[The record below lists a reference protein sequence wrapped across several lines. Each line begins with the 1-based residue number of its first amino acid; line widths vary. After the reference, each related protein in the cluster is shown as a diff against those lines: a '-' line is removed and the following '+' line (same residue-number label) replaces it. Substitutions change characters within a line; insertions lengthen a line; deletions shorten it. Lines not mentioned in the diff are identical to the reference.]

1 MGKRIPIIVGVA
13 QVAQRENDPLVA
25 RAPLE
30 LMADA
35 IRAAVENTQATPV
48 LQAIDSI
55 RVVQGMW
62 GYTNPA
68 RMLAQRFD
76 LSGVQTGLTSL
87 GGNYVQSLANQS
99 FLDIQQARNEL
110 IVLVGSE
117 CGRTQARARKS
128 GLALAW
134 NPATMVPG
142 SDPTA
147 SDGITDRPEF
157 FLGSNRSTRHAA
169 ELQRGIRHP
178 VQYYPIFETAVRY
191 VNNESV
197 ATHLERI
204 AELWARFSDVATD
217 NPDAW
222 IRRRFSAS
230 EIAIPSSFNRL
241 ISHPY
246 PKLMNSNNHVD
257 QGAALIVTSTD
268 FAKHLGIPEERWIYP
283 LAATEAWDHLCVSER
298 DNLYSS
304 PAIRLAASSLFEQ
317 TGLGI
322 EDLEFVDLYSCF
334 PSAVQIAAREIGL
347 GLERPLTVTGGLT
360 FAGGPWNNYVMHAIA
375 RTVDLLRTKPT
386 EHALVTA
393 NGGLLTKH
401 ALCLYSGTPP
411 GADFSCNN
419 LQAEVDAT
427 VKRAVKVEHIGEA
440 TIEAY
445 TVMYGAEAAEIAHAA
460 CLVGDGER
468 TWANV
473 TDPDTVLAM
482 TKEEYCGR
490 TGKIDGAGN
499 LAVFH

>member
-1 MGKRIPIIVGVA
+1 
-13 QVAQRENDPLVA
+13 
-25 RAPLE
+25 
-30 LMADA
+30 
-35 IRAAVENTQATPV
+35 
-48 LQAIDSI
+48 
-55 RVVQGMW
+55 
-62 GYTNPA
+62 
-68 RMLAQRFD
+68 
-76 LSGVQTGLTSL
+76 
-87 GGNYVQSLANQS
+87 
-99 FLDIQQARNEL
+99 
-110 IVLVGSE
+110 
-117 CGRTQARARKS
+117 
-128 GLALAW
+128 
-134 NPATMVPG
+134 
-142 SDPTA
+142 
-147 SDGITDRPEF
+147 
-157 FLGSNRSTRHAA
+157 
-169 ELQRGIRHP
+169 
-178 VQYYPIFETAVRY
+178 
-191 VNNESV
+191 
-197 ATHLERI
+197 
-204 AELWARFSDVATD
+204 
-217 NPDAW
+217 
-222 IRRRFSAS
+222 
-230 EIAIPSSFNRL
+230 
-241 ISHPY
+241 
-246 PKLMNSNNHVD
+246 MNSNNHVD